1 MQRTHPGRPA
11 KYSSFAK
18 SRPQI
23 PHIISR
29 QQVQSSQPLSK
40 HNYQVHQSGVYLRTM
55 GPSLL
60 PTRPGAN
67 RRRDERASTAK
78 MDTRERQVSSDD
90 IFNEFLASCREMRPD
105 SAIEHTLKSFLKAKE
120 VVFWQ
125 EVPQIWDSVRSDL
138 DSHPGYGRY
147 ILTGSSVP
155 RREEYIHSGTGRIAK
170 LRMRTMTL
178 YETGDSDGSVSLRE
192 LMFGKLEMSEKRD
205 VELEQLVDF
214 VVRGG
219 WPAALGVDPEDYG
232 LIPREYIES
241 AIEDACRLDGKQRDR
256 EKMTMLIKSLSR
268 NESTVVSNET
278 VKNDMRSY
286 DDESISN
293 DTYYDYSDCLDRIHL
308 LEDTPSFK
316 ANFRS
321 NVRIGKKPKRHLTDV
336 SLAVAALG
344 LNHKKLMGDLNTFG
358 FMFESL
364 CEHDLQ
370 IYAEHRGGRLFHY
383 RDGRGREIDAVVET
397 DDRRWGAFEIELGA
411 GQIDDAA
418 ENLLKM
424 NDFFNKEGCP
434 PSLLC
439 VICGMTTYAYRRPDG
454 VRVIPITSLGP

>member
-1 MQRTHPGRPA
+1 MSLTPEGYKPRIVDQMLERKLHVFGAVSIEGPKWCGKTWTAENHAESEIKIAENRGPLTNRDYVLA
-11 KYSSFAK
+11 DV
-18 SRPQI
+18 SRALVGDS
-23 PHIISR
+23 PHLI
-29 QQVQSSQPLSK
+29 
-40 HNYQVHQSGVYLRTM
+40 
-55 GPSLL
+55 
-60 PTRPGAN
+60 
-67 RRRDERASTAK
+67 DE
-78 MDTRERQVSSDD
+78 
-90 IFNEFLASCREMRPD
+90 
-105 SAIEHTLKSFLKAKE
+105 
-120 VVFWQ
+120 WQ

-138 DSHPGYGRY
+138 DSHPGHGRY

-155 RREEYIHSGTGRIAK
+155 RREEYIHSGIGCIAK
-170 LRMRTMTL
+170 LKMRTMTL
-178 YETGDSDGSVSLRE
+178 FETGDSDGSASLRE
-192 LMFGKLEMSEKRD
+192 LMLGKLEMSEKRD

-219 WPAALGVDPEDYG
+219 WPAAMGVDPEDYG

-241 AIEDACRLDGKQRDR
+241 AIEDACRLDGKRRDR

-268 NESTVVSNET
+268 NESTVVSNES
-278 VKNDMRSY
+278 VKNGMRSY

-370 IYAEHRGGRLFHY
+370 IYAECAGGSLYHY
-383 RDGRGREIDAVVET
+383 RDDSGREVDAIVESE
-397 DDRRWGAFEIELGA
+397 DGSWGAFEIKLGA

-418 ENLLKM
+418 EHLLRM
-424 NDFFNKEGCP
+424 RDVFESRGNTPCV
-434 PSLLC
+434 LC
-439 VICGMTTYAYRRPDG
+439 VISGLSNWAYRRPDG
-454 VRVIPITSLGP
+454 VFVVPITSLGP

>member
-1 MQRTHPGRPA
+1 MSLTPEGYKPRIVDQMLERKLHVFGAVSIEGPKWCGKTWTAENHAESEIKIAENRGPLTNRDYVLA
-11 KYSSFAK
+11 DV
-18 SRPQI
+18 SRALVGDS
-23 PHIISR
+23 PHLI
-29 QQVQSSQPLSK
+29 
-40 HNYQVHQSGVYLRTM
+40 
-55 GPSLL
+55 
-60 PTRPGAN
+60 
-67 RRRDERASTAK
+67 DE
-78 MDTRERQVSSDD
+78 
-90 IFNEFLASCREMRPD
+90 
-105 SAIEHTLKSFLKAKE
+105 
-120 VVFWQ
+120 WQ

-138 DSHPGYGRY
+138 DSHPGHGRY

-155 RREEYIHSGTGRIAK
+155 RREEYIHSGIGRIAK
-170 LRMRTMTL
+170 LKMRTMTL
-178 YETGDSDGSVSLRE
+178 FETGDSDGSASLRE
-192 LMFGKLEMSEKRD
+192 LMLGKLEMSEKRD

-219 WPAALGVDPEDYG
+219 WPAAMGVDPEDYG

-241 AIEDACRLDGKQRDR
+241 AIEDACRLDGKRRDR

-278 VKNDMRSY
+278 VKNGMMSY

-344 LNHKKLMGDLNTFG
+344 LNHKRLMGDLNTFG

-370 IYAEHRGGRLFHY
+370 IYAECAGGSLYHY
-383 RDGRGREIDAVVET
+383 RDDSGREVDAIVESE
-397 DDRRWGAFEIELGA
+397 DGSWGAFEIKLGA

-418 ENLLKM
+418 EHLLRM
-424 NDFFNKEGCP
+424 RDVFESRGNSPCV
-434 PSLLC
+434 LC
-439 VICGMTTYAYRRPDG
+439 VISGLSNWAYQRPDG
-454 VRVIPITSLGP
+454 VFVVPITSLGP

>member
-1 MQRTHPGRPA
+1 MSLTPEGYKPRIVDQMLERKLHVFGAVSIEGPKWCGKTWTAENHAESEIKIAENRGPLTNRDYVLA
-11 KYSSFAK
+11 DV
-18 SRPQI
+18 SRALVGDS
-23 PHIISR
+23 PHLI
-29 QQVQSSQPLSK
+29 
-40 HNYQVHQSGVYLRTM
+40 
-55 GPSLL
+55 
-60 PTRPGAN
+60 
-67 RRRDERASTAK
+67 DE
-78 MDTRERQVSSDD
+78 
-90 IFNEFLASCREMRPD
+90 
-105 SAIEHTLKSFLKAKE
+105 
-120 VVFWQ
+120 WQ

-138 DSHPGYGRY
+138 DSHPGHGRY

-170 LRMRTMTL
+170 LKMRTMTL
-178 YETGDSDGSVSLRE
+178 FETGDSDGSASLRE
-192 LMFGKLEMSEKRD
+192 LMLGKLEMSEKRD

-219 WPAALGVDPEDYG
+219 WPAAMGVDPEDYG
-232 LIPREYIES
+232 LIPREYIDS

-278 VKNDMRSY
+278 VKNGMRSY

-370 IYAEHRGGRLFHY
+370 IYAECAGGSLYHY
-383 RDGRGREIDAVVET
+383 RDDSGREVDAIVESE
-397 DDRRWGAFEIELGA
+397 DGSWGAFEIKLGA

-418 ENLLKM
+418 EHLLRM
-424 NDFFNKEGCP
+424 RDVFESRGNTPCV
-434 PSLLC
+434 LC
-439 VICGMTTYAYRRPDG
+439 VISGLSNWAYRRPDG
-454 VRVIPITSLGP
+454 VFVVPITSLGP

>member
-1 MQRTHPGRPA
+1 MSLTPEGYKPRIVDQMLERKLHVFGAVSIEGPKWCGKTWTAENHAESEIKIAENRGPLTNRDYVLA
-11 KYSSFAK
+11 DV
-18 SRPQI
+18 SRALVGDS
-23 PHIISR
+23 PHLI
-29 QQVQSSQPLSK
+29 
-40 HNYQVHQSGVYLRTM
+40 
-55 GPSLL
+55 
-60 PTRPGAN
+60 
-67 RRRDERASTAK
+67 DE
-78 MDTRERQVSSDD
+78 
-90 IFNEFLASCREMRPD
+90 
-105 SAIEHTLKSFLKAKE
+105 
-120 VVFWQ
+120 WQ

-138 DSHPGYGRY
+138 DSHPGHGRY

-155 RREEYIHSGTGRIAK
+155 RREEYIHSGIGCIAK
-170 LRMRTMTL
+170 LKMRTMTL
-178 YETGDSDGSVSLRE
+178 FETGDSDGSASLRE
-192 LMFGKLEMSEKRD
+192 LMLGKLEMSEKRD

-219 WPAALGVDPEDYG
+219 WPAAMGVDPEDYG
-232 LIPREYIES
+232 LIPREYIAS
-241 AIEDACRLDGKQRDR
+241 AIEDACRLDGKRRDR

-278 VKNDMRSY
+278 VKNGMRSY

-370 IYAEHRGGRLFHY
+370 IYAECAGGSLYHY
-383 RDGRGREIDAVVET
+383 RDDSGREVDAIVESE
-397 DDRRWGAFEIELGA
+397 DGSWGAFEIKLGA

-418 ENLLKM
+418 EHLLRM
-424 NDFFNKEGCP
+424 RDVFESRGNTPCV
-434 PSLLC
+434 LC
-439 VICGMTTYAYRRPDG
+439 VISGLSNWAYRRPDG
-454 VRVIPITSLGP
+454 VFVVPITSLGP

>member
-1 MQRTHPGRPA
+1 MSLTPEGYKPRIVDQMLERKLHVFGAVSIEGPKWCGKTWTAENHAESEIKIAENRGPLTNRDYVLA
-11 KYSSFAK
+11 DV
-18 SRPQI
+18 SRALVGDS
-23 PHIISR
+23 PHLI
-29 QQVQSSQPLSK
+29 
-40 HNYQVHQSGVYLRTM
+40 
-55 GPSLL
+55 
-60 PTRPGAN
+60 
-67 RRRDERASTAK
+67 DE
-78 MDTRERQVSSDD
+78 
-90 IFNEFLASCREMRPD
+90 
-105 SAIEHTLKSFLKAKE
+105 
-120 VVFWQ
+120 WQ

-138 DSHPGYGRY
+138 DSHPGHGRY

-155 RREEYIHSGTGRIAK
+155 RREEYIHSGIGRIAK
-170 LRMRTMTL
+170 LKMRTMTL
-178 YETGDSDGSVSLRE
+178 FETGDSDGSASLRE
-192 LMFGKLEMSEKRD
+192 LMLGKLEMSEKRD

-219 WPAALGVDPEDYG
+219 WPAAMGVDPEDYG

-241 AIEDACRLDGKQRDR
+241 AIEDACRLDGKRRDR

-278 VKNDMRSY
+278 VKNGMRSY

-370 IYAEHRGGRLFHY
+370 IYAECAGGSLYHY
-383 RDGRGREIDAVVET
+383 RDDSGREVDAIVESE
-397 DDRRWGAFEIELGA
+397 DGSWGAFEIKLGA

-418 ENLLKM
+418 EHLLRM
-424 NDFFNKEGCP
+424 RDVFESRGNTPCV
-434 PSLLC
+434 LC
-439 VICGMTTYAYRRPDG
+439 VISGLSNWAYRRPDG
-454 VRVIPITSLGP
+454 VFVVPITSLGP

>member
-1 MQRTHPGRPA
+1 MSLTPEGYKPRIADQILERKLHVFGAVSIEGPKWCGKTWTAENHAESEIKIAENRGPLTNRDYVLA
-11 KYSSFAK
+11 DV
-18 SRPQI
+18 SRALVGDS
-23 PHIISR
+23 PHLI
-29 QQVQSSQPLSK
+29 
-40 HNYQVHQSGVYLRTM
+40 
-55 GPSLL
+55 
-60 PTRPGAN
+60 
-67 RRRDERASTAK
+67 DE
-78 MDTRERQVSSDD
+78 
-90 IFNEFLASCREMRPD
+90 
-105 SAIEHTLKSFLKAKE
+105 
-120 VVFWQ
+120 WQ

-138 DSHPGYGRY
+138 DSHPGHGRY

-170 LRMRTMTL
+170 LKMRTMTL
-178 YETGDSDGSVSLRE
+178 FETGDSDGSVSLRE
-192 LMFGKLEMSEKRD
+192 LMLGKLEMSEKRD

-219 WPAALGVDPEDYG
+219 WPAAMGVDPEDYG

-370 IYAEHRGGRLFHY
+370 IYAECAGGSLYHY
-383 RDGRGREIDAVVET
+383 RDDSGREVDAIVESE
-397 DDRRWGAFEIELGA
+397 DGSWGAFEIKLGA

-418 ENLLKM
+418 EHLLRM
-424 NDFFNKEGCP
+424 RDVFESRGNTPFV
-434 PSLLC
+434 LC
-439 VICGMTTYAYRRPDG
+439 VISGLSNWAYRRPDG
-454 VRVIPITSLGP
+454 VFVVPITSLGP

>member
-1 MQRTHPGRPA
+1 MSLTPEGYKPRIVDQMLERKLHVFGAVSIEGPKWCGKTWTAENHAESEIKIAENRGPLTNRDYVLA
-11 KYSSFAK
+11 DV
-18 SRPQI
+18 SRALVGDS
-23 PHIISR
+23 PHLI
-29 QQVQSSQPLSK
+29 
-40 HNYQVHQSGVYLRTM
+40 
-55 GPSLL
+55 
-60 PTRPGAN
+60 
-67 RRRDERASTAK
+67 DE
-78 MDTRERQVSSDD
+78 
-90 IFNEFLASCREMRPD
+90 
-105 SAIEHTLKSFLKAKE
+105 
-120 VVFWQ
+120 WQ
-125 EVPQIWDSVRSDL
+125 EIPQIWDSVRSDL
-138 DSHPGYGRY
+138 DSHPGHGRY

-170 LRMRTMTL
+170 LKMRTMTL
-178 YETGDSDGSVSLRE
+178 FETGDSDGSVSLRE
-192 LMFGKLEMSEKRD
+192 LMLGKLEMSEKRD

-219 WPAALGVDPEDYG
+219 WPAAMGVDPEDYG

-370 IYAEHRGGRLFHY
+370 IYAECAGGSLYHY
-383 RDGRGREIDAVVET
+383 RDDSGREVDAIVESE
-397 DDRRWGAFEIELGA
+397 DGSWGAFEIKLGA

-418 ENLLKM
+418 EHLLRM
-424 NDFFNKEGCP
+424 RDVFESRGNTPFV
-434 PSLLC
+434 LC
-439 VICGMTTYAYRRPDG
+439 VISGLSNWAYRRPDG
-454 VRVIPITSLGP
+454 VFVVPITSLGP

>member
-1 MQRTHPGRPA
+1 MSLTPEGYKPRIVDQMLERKLHVFGAVSIEGPKWCGKTWTAENHAESEIKIAENRGPLTNRDYVLA
-11 KYSSFAK
+11 DV
-18 SRPQI
+18 SRALVGDS
-23 PHIISR
+23 PHLI
-29 QQVQSSQPLSK
+29 
-40 HNYQVHQSGVYLRTM
+40 
-55 GPSLL
+55 
-60 PTRPGAN
+60 
-67 RRRDERASTAK
+67 DE
-78 MDTRERQVSSDD
+78 
-90 IFNEFLASCREMRPD
+90 
-105 SAIEHTLKSFLKAKE
+105 
-120 VVFWQ
+120 WQ

-155 RREEYIHSGTGRIAK
+155 RRKEYIHSGIGRIAK

-178 YETGDSDGSVSLRE
+178 FETGDSDGSVSLRE
-192 LMFGKLEMSEKRD
+192 LMLGKLEMSEKRD

-232 LIPREYIES
+232 LIPREYIDS

-321 NVRIGKKPKRHLTDV
+321 NVRVGKKPKRHLTDV
-336 SLAVAALG
+336 SLAVVALG
-344 LNHKKLMGDLNTFG
+344 LNQKKLMGDLNTFG

-370 IYAEHRGGRLFHY
+370 IYAECAGGSLYHY
-383 RDGRGREIDAVVET
+383 RDDSGREVDAIVESE
-397 DDRRWGAFEIELGA
+397 DGSWGAFEIKLGA

-418 ENLLKM
+418 EHLLRMKDVFESRG
-424 NDFFNKEGCP
+424 NSPCV
-434 PSLLC
+434 LC
-439 VICGMTTYAYRRPDG
+439 VISGLSNWAYQRPDG
-454 VRVIPITSLGP
+454 VFVVPITSLGP

>member
-1 MQRTHPGRPA
+1 MSLTPEGYKPRIVDQMLERKLHVFGAVSIEGPKWCGKTWTAENHAESEIKIAENRGPLTNRDYVLA
-11 KYSSFAK
+11 DV
-18 SRPQI
+18 SRALVGDS
-23 PHIISR
+23 PHLI
-29 QQVQSSQPLSK
+29 
-40 HNYQVHQSGVYLRTM
+40 
-55 GPSLL
+55 
-60 PTRPGAN
+60 
-67 RRRDERASTAK
+67 DE
-78 MDTRERQVSSDD
+78 
-90 IFNEFLASCREMRPD
+90 
-105 SAIEHTLKSFLKAKE
+105 
-120 VVFWQ
+120 WQ

-138 DSHPGYGRY
+138 DSHPGHGRY

-170 LRMRTMTL
+170 LKMRTMTL
-178 YETGDSDGSVSLRE
+178 FETGDSDGSVSLRE
-192 LMFGKLEMSEKRD
+192 LMLGKLEMSEKRD

-219 WPAALGVDPEDYG
+219 WPAAMGVDPEDYG

-278 VKNDMRSY
+278 VKNGMRSY

-316 ANFRS
+316 ANFKS

-370 IYAEHRGGRLFHY
+370 IYAECAGGSLYHY
-383 RDGRGREIDAVVET
+383 CDDSGREVDAIVESE
-397 DDRRWGAFEIELGA
+397 DGSWGAFEIKLGA

-418 ENLLKM
+418 EHLLRM
-424 NDFFNKEGCP
+424 RDVFESRGNTPCV
-434 PSLLC
+434 LC
-439 VICGMTTYAYRRPDG
+439 VISGLSNWAYRRPDG
-454 VRVIPITSLGP
+454 VFVVPITSLGP

>member
-1 MQRTHPGRPA
+1 MSLTPEGYKPRIADQILERKLHVFGAVSIEGPKWCGKTWTAENHAESEIKIAENRGPLTNRDYVLA
-11 KYSSFAK
+11 DV
-18 SRPQI
+18 SRALVGDS
-23 PHIISR
+23 PHLI
-29 QQVQSSQPLSK
+29 
-40 HNYQVHQSGVYLRTM
+40 
-55 GPSLL
+55 
-60 PTRPGAN
+60 
-67 RRRDERASTAK
+67 DE
-78 MDTRERQVSSDD
+78 
-90 IFNEFLASCREMRPD
+90 
-105 SAIEHTLKSFLKAKE
+105 
-120 VVFWQ
+120 WQ

-138 DSHPGYGRY
+138 DSHPGHGRY

-155 RREEYIHSGTGRIAK
+155 RREEYIHSGIGRIAK
-170 LRMRTMTL
+170 LKMRTMTL
-178 YETGDSDGSVSLRE
+178 FETGDSDGSASLRE
-192 LMFGKLEMSEKRD
+192 LMLGKLEMSEKRD

-219 WPAALGVDPEDYG
+219 WPAAMGVDPEDYG

-370 IYAEHRGGRLFHY
+370 IYAECAGGSLYHY
-383 RDGRGREIDAVVET
+383 RDDSGREVDAIVESE
-397 DDRRWGAFEIELGA
+397 DGSWGAFEIKLGA

-418 ENLLKM
+418 EHLLRM
-424 NDFFNKEGCP
+424 RDVFESRGNTPCV
-434 PSLLC
+434 LC
-439 VICGMTTYAYRRPDG
+439 VISGLSNWAYRRPDG
-454 VRVIPITSLGP
+454 VFVVPITSLGP

>member
-1 MQRTHPGRPA
+1 MSLTPEGYKPRIVDQMLERKLHVFGAVSIEGPKWCGKTWTAENHAESEIKIAENRGPLTNRDYVLA
-11 KYSSFAK
+11 DV
-18 SRPQI
+18 SRALVGDS
-23 PHIISR
+23 PHLI
-29 QQVQSSQPLSK
+29 
-40 HNYQVHQSGVYLRTM
+40 
-55 GPSLL
+55 
-60 PTRPGAN
+60 
-67 RRRDERASTAK
+67 DE
-78 MDTRERQVSSDD
+78 
-90 IFNEFLASCREMRPD
+90 
-105 SAIEHTLKSFLKAKE
+105 
-120 VVFWQ
+120 WQ

-138 DSHPGYGRY
+138 DSHPGHGRY

-170 LRMRTMTL
+170 LKMRTMTL
-178 YETGDSDGSVSLRE
+178 FETGDSDGSASLRE
-192 LMFGKLEMSEKRD
+192 LMLGKLEMSEKRD

-219 WPAALGVDPEDYG
+219 WPAAMGVDPEDYG

-241 AIEDACRLDGKQRDR
+241 AIEDACRLDGKRRDR

-278 VKNDMRSY
+278 VKNGMRSY

-370 IYAEHRGGRLFHY
+370 IYAECAGGSLYHY
-383 RDGRGREIDAVVET
+383 RDDSGREVDAIVESE
-397 DDRRWGAFEIELGA
+397 DGSWGAFEIKLGA

-418 ENLLKM
+418 EHLLRM
-424 NDFFNKEGCP
+424 RDVFESRGNTPCV
-434 PSLLC
+434 LC
-439 VICGMTTYAYRRPDG
+439 VISGLSNWAYRRPDG
-454 VRVIPITSLGP
+454 VFVVPITSLGP

>member
-1 MQRTHPGRPA
+1 MSLTPEGYKPRIADQILERKLHVFGAVSIEGPKWCGKTWTAENHAESEIKIAENRGPLTNRDYVLA
-11 KYSSFAK
+11 DV
-18 SRPQI
+18 SRALVGDS
-23 PHIISR
+23 PHLI
-29 QQVQSSQPLSK
+29 
-40 HNYQVHQSGVYLRTM
+40 
-55 GPSLL
+55 
-60 PTRPGAN
+60 
-67 RRRDERASTAK
+67 DE
-78 MDTRERQVSSDD
+78 
-90 IFNEFLASCREMRPD
+90 
-105 SAIEHTLKSFLKAKE
+105 
-120 VVFWQ
+120 WQ

-138 DSHPGYGRY
+138 DSHPGHGRY

-155 RREEYIHSGTGRIAK
+155 RREEYIHSGIGRIAK
-170 LRMRTMTL
+170 LKMRTMTL
-178 YETGDSDGSVSLRE
+178 FETGDSDGSASLRE
-192 LMFGKLEMSEKRD
+192 LMLGKLEMSEKRD

-219 WPAALGVDPEDYG
+219 WPAAMGVDPEDYG

-370 IYAEHRGGRLFHY
+370 IYAECAGGSLYHY
-383 RDGRGREIDAVVET
+383 RDDSGREVDAIVESE
-397 DDRRWGAFEIELGA
+397 DGSWGAFEIKLGA

-418 ENLLKM
+418 EHLLRM
-424 NDFFNKEGCP
+424 RDVFESRGNTPFV
-434 PSLLC
+434 LC
-439 VICGMTTYAYRRPDG
+439 VISGLSNWAYRRPDG
-454 VRVIPITSLGP
+454 VFVVPITSLGP

>member
-1 MQRTHPGRPA
+1 MLERKLHVFGAVSIEGPKWCGKTWTAENHAESEIKIAENRGPLTNRDYVLA
-11 KYSSFAK
+11 DV
-18 SRPQI
+18 SRALVGDS
-23 PHIISR
+23 PHLI
-29 QQVQSSQPLSK
+29 
-40 HNYQVHQSGVYLRTM
+40 
-55 GPSLL
+55 
-60 PTRPGAN
+60 
-67 RRRDERASTAK
+67 DE
-78 MDTRERQVSSDD
+78 
-90 IFNEFLASCREMRPD
+90 
-105 SAIEHTLKSFLKAKE
+105 
-120 VVFWQ
+120 WQ

-138 DSHPGYGRY
+138 DSHPGHGRY

-155 RREEYIHSGTGRIAK
+155 RREEYIHSGIGRIAK
-170 LRMRTMTL
+170 LKMRTMTL
-178 YETGDSDGSVSLRE
+178 FETGDSDGSASLRE
-192 LMFGKLEMSEKRD
+192 LMLGKLEMSEKRD

-219 WPAALGVDPEDYG
+219 WPAAMGVDPEDYG

-241 AIEDACRLDGKQRDR
+241 AIEDACRLDGKRRDR

-278 VKNDMRSY
+278 VKNGMRSY

-370 IYAEHRGGRLFHY
+370 IYAECAGGSLYHY
-383 RDGRGREIDAVVET
+383 RDDSGREVDAIVESE
-397 DDRRWGAFEIELGA
+397 DGSWGAFEIKLGA

-418 ENLLKM
+418 EHLLRM
-424 NDFFNKEGCP
+424 RDVFESRGNTPCV
-434 PSLLC
+434 LC
-439 VICGMTTYAYRRPDG
+439 VISGLSNWAYRRPDG
-454 VRVIPITSLGP
+454 VFVVPITSLGP

>member
-1 MQRTHPGRPA
+1 MSLTPEGYKPRIVDQMLERKLHVFGAVSIEGPKWCGKTWTAENHAESEIKIAENRGPLTNRDYVLA
-11 KYSSFAK
+11 DV
-18 SRPQI
+18 SRALVGDS
-23 PHIISR
+23 PHLI
-29 QQVQSSQPLSK
+29 
-40 HNYQVHQSGVYLRTM
+40 
-55 GPSLL
+55 
-60 PTRPGAN
+60 
-67 RRRDERASTAK
+67 DE
-78 MDTRERQVSSDD
+78 
-90 IFNEFLASCREMRPD
+90 
-105 SAIEHTLKSFLKAKE
+105 
-120 VVFWQ
+120 WQ

-138 DSHPGYGRY
+138 DSHPGHGRY

-155 RREEYIHSGTGRIAK
+155 RREEYIHSGIGCIAK
-170 LRMRTMTL
+170 LKMRTMTL
-178 YETGDSDGSVSLRE
+178 FETGDSDGSASLRE
-192 LMFGKLEMSEKRD
+192 LMLGKLEMSEKRD

-219 WPAALGVDPEDYG
+219 WPAAMGVDPEDYG
-232 LIPREYIES
+232 LIPREYIAS
-241 AIEDACRLDGKQRDR
+241 AIEDACRLDGKRRDR

-268 NESTVVSNET
+268 NESTVVSNES
-278 VKNDMRSY
+278 VKNGMRSY

-370 IYAEHRGGRLFHY
+370 IYAECAGGSLYHY
-383 RDGRGREIDAVVET
+383 RDDSGREVDAIVESE
-397 DDRRWGAFEIELGA
+397 DGSWGAFEIKLGA

-418 ENLLKM
+418 EHLLRM
-424 NDFFNKEGCP
+424 RDVFESRGNTPCV
-434 PSLLC
+434 LC
-439 VICGMTTYAYRRPDG
+439 VISGLSNWAYRRPDG
-454 VRVIPITSLGP
+454 VFVVPITSLGP

>member
-1 MQRTHPGRPA
+1 MKLTKKGYKERLIDKLIAENLQIFGAISLEGPKWCGKTWTAENHAESEIKIAENRGPLTNRDYVLA
-11 KYSSFAK
+11 DV
-18 SRPQI
+18 SRALVGDS
-23 PHIISR
+23 PHLI
-29 QQVQSSQPLSK
+29 
-40 HNYQVHQSGVYLRTM
+40 
-55 GPSLL
+55 
-60 PTRPGAN
+60 
-67 RRRDERASTAK
+67 DE
-78 MDTRERQVSSDD
+78 
-90 IFNEFLASCREMRPD
+90 
-105 SAIEHTLKSFLKAKE
+105 
-120 VVFWQ
+120 WQ

-138 DSHPGYGRY
+138 DSHPGHGRY

-170 LRMRTMTL
+170 LKMRTMTL
-178 YETGDSDGSVSLRE
+178 FETGDSDGSVSLRE
-192 LMFGKLEMSEKRD
+192 LMLGKLEMSEKRD

-219 WPAALGVDPEDYG
+219 WPAAMGVDPEDYG

-370 IYAEHRGGRLFHY
+370 IYAECAGGSLYHY
-383 RDGRGREIDAVVET
+383 RDDSGREVDAIVESE
-397 DDRRWGAFEIELGA
+397 DGSWGAFEIKLGA

-418 ENLLKM
+418 EHLLRM
-424 NDFFNKEGCP
+424 RDVFESRGNTPFV
-434 PSLLC
+434 LC
-439 VICGMTTYAYRRPDG
+439 VISGLSNWAYRRPDG
-454 VRVIPITSLGP
+454 VFVVPITSLGP

>member
-1 MQRTHPGRPA
+1 MLTKNGYLNRLIDAKIARMLNVFGGVCIEGPKWCGKTWAALNAAESVFYVGDPA
-11 KYSSFAK
+11 GNF
-18 SRPQI
+18 Q
-23 PHIISR
+23 
-29 QQVQSSQPLSK
+29 
-40 HNYQVHQSGVYLRTM
+40 
-55 GPSLL
+55 
-60 PTRPGAN
+60 N
-67 RRRDERASTAK
+67 RRLAEIDASLALAGSHPHLIDE
-78 MDTRERQVSSDD
+78 
-90 IFNEFLASCREMRPD
+90 
-105 SAIEHTLKSFLKAKE
+105 
-120 VVFWQ
+120 WQ

-138 DSHPGYGRY
+138 DSHPGHGRY

-170 LRMRTMTL
+170 LKMRTMTL
-178 YETGDSDGSVSLRE
+178 FETGDSDGSASLRE
-192 LMFGKLEMSEKRD
+192 LMLGKLEMSEKRD

-219 WPAALGVDPEDYG
+219 WPAAMGVDPEDYG

-241 AIEDACRLDGKQRDR
+241 AIEDACRLDGKRRDR

-278 VKNDMRSY
+278 VKNGMRSY

-370 IYAEHRGGRLFHY
+370 IYAECAGGSLYHY
-383 RDGRGREIDAVVET
+383 RDDSGREVDAIVESE
-397 DDRRWGAFEIELGA
+397 DGSWGAFEIKLGA

-418 ENLLKM
+418 EHLLRM
-424 NDFFNKEGCP
+424 RDVFESRGNTPCV
-434 PSLLC
+434 LC
-439 VICGMTTYAYRRPDG
+439 VISGLSNWAYRRPDG
-454 VRVIPITSLGP
+454 VFVVPITSLGP

>member
-1 MQRTHPGRPA
+1 MSLTPEGYKPRIADQILERKLHVFGAVSIEGPKWCGKTWTAENHAESEIKIAENRGPLTNRDYVLA
-11 KYSSFAK
+11 DV
-18 SRPQI
+18 SRALVGDS
-23 PHIISR
+23 PHLI
-29 QQVQSSQPLSK
+29 
-40 HNYQVHQSGVYLRTM
+40 
-55 GPSLL
+55 
-60 PTRPGAN
+60 
-67 RRRDERASTAK
+67 DE
-78 MDTRERQVSSDD
+78 
-90 IFNEFLASCREMRPD
+90 
-105 SAIEHTLKSFLKAKE
+105 
-120 VVFWQ
+120 WQ
-125 EVPQIWDSVRSDL
+125 EIPQIWDSVRSDL
-138 DSHPGYGRY
+138 DSHPGHGRY

-170 LRMRTMTL
+170 LKMRTMTL
-178 YETGDSDGSVSLRE
+178 FETGDSDGSVSLRE
-192 LMFGKLEMSEKRD
+192 LMLGKLEMSEKRD

-219 WPAALGVDPEDYG
+219 WPAAMGVDPEDYG

-370 IYAEHRGGRLFHY
+370 IYAECAGGSLYHY
-383 RDGRGREIDAVVET
+383 RDDSGREVDAIVESE
-397 DDRRWGAFEIELGA
+397 DGSWGAFEIKLGA

-418 ENLLKM
+418 EHLLRM
-424 NDFFNKEGCP
+424 RDVFESRGNTPFV
-434 PSLLC
+434 LC
-439 VICGMTTYAYRRPDG
+439 VISGLSNWAYRRPDG
-454 VRVIPITSLGP
+454 VFVVPITSLGP

>member
-1 MQRTHPGRPA
+1 MPLTPDGYKPRIVDQMLERKLHVFGAVSIEGPKWCGKTWTAENHAESEIKIAENRGPLTNRDYVLA
-11 KYSSFAK
+11 DV
-18 SRPQI
+18 SRALVGES
-23 PHIISR
+23 PHLI
-29 QQVQSSQPLSK
+29 
-40 HNYQVHQSGVYLRTM
+40 
-55 GPSLL
+55 
-60 PTRPGAN
+60 
-67 RRRDERASTAK
+67 DE
-78 MDTRERQVSSDD
+78 
-90 IFNEFLASCREMRPD
+90 
-105 SAIEHTLKSFLKAKE
+105 
-120 VVFWQ
+120 WQ

-138 DSHPGYGRY
+138 DSHPGHGRY

-170 LRMRTMTL
+170 LKMRTMTL
-178 YETGDSDGSVSLRE
+178 FETGDSDGSVSLRE
-192 LMFGKLEMSEKRD
+192 LMLGKLEMSEKRD

-232 LIPREYIES
+232 LIPREYIGS

-321 NVRIGKKPKRHLTDV
+321 NVRVGKKPKRHLTDV

-370 IYAEHRGGRLFHY
+370 IYAECAGGSLYHY
-383 RDGRGREIDAVVET
+383 RDDSGREVDAIVESE
-397 DDRRWGAFEIELGA
+397 DGSWGAFEIKLGA

-418 ENLLKM
+418 EHLLRM
-424 NDFFNKEGCP
+424 RDVFESRGNSPCV
-434 PSLLC
+434 LC
-439 VICGMTTYAYRRPDG
+439 VISGLSNWAYQRPDG
-454 VRVIPITSLGP
+454 VFVAPITSLGP